1 MSMGRSQK
9 HVAAETPEGP
19 PPAAAARPGGARWLP
34 AVGLGALF
42 AALAV
47 QQIGDT
53 DVWWQLRTGQWI
65 AEHGA
70 VPTHDVLSY
79 TVNDHPWIELRWL
92 FCLLLYLGWQAGG
105 PTLLI
110 LAKTAV
116 LAATFAL
123 VLRTPRRWLAGPAG
137 VALAALGVAGMECRF
152 GVRPELV
159 TYLLMAVFLTVL
171 EGRRQGG
178 CRRAV
183 WALPALQVVWTNSHG
198 LFVFGPVIAGAFLLE
213 AAAERLSPRFAGTDE
228 VTVAPRS
235 RVRTTAVLTLLILLA
250 CLANPYG
257 LAGALFP
264 LTLFRELHEG
274 SIFSA
279 VIAEMLSPF
288 TPGVRWSYGFWAAA
302 GLAMVGA
309 ASFVW
314 RRRGLRLSRVLLW
327 LGTLYLAATSAR
339 NVGLFALVG
348 LWVTLRNL
356 EDHRAADAA
365 RPSPTARGRF
375 LTAAGSAVSGL
386 LLLAAAWYV
395 ASDRY
400 AADMEAPRAFGLGV
414 LESET
419 PRAAVDFLREAAPQ
433 GELFHSMADG
443 SYLSW
448 AASDRYRVHIDGRLE
463 VYGEAF
469 YAPYVDRAALARNWA
484 AYADRFGIRTAVLLR
499 AEFQRLAEKLMASPD
514 WVLVHLDARNLV
526 FVRNL
531 PEHGELIAR
540 YRIDPTQPW
549 AARGAEPSETPRGW
563 RRWFGSV
570 QRPWHS
576 FGMAKSFLTVGGVD
590 NAERYLRQAVERY
603 PRDRSMRLIL
613 AAICRSRGASA
624 EAEQWL
630 ADTVLT
636 SEELR
641 RLNLMV
647 ASMLKMWGR
656 PAAAAE
662 ALERVLR
669 DSPDHAEGF
678 RELGALRSAAG
689 DYPAAIRAYEAAV
702 RLQPDEVEAWLELGR
717 LVENLGNHSAAA
729 GYYRRSLELDPH
741 CAPAR
746 EGLARLGSGMN

>member
-1 MSMGRSQK
+1 MPMGRSRK

-19 PPAAAARPGGARWLP
+19 PPSSATGPGGVRWLP
-34 AVGLGALF
+34 ALGLGALF
-42 AALAV
+42 LALTV
-47 QQIGDT
+47 QQIGDA
-53 DVWWQLRTGQWI
+53 DLWWQLRTGQWI
-65 AEHGA
+65 AEHRA

-79 TVNDHPWIELRWL
+79 TVNDHAWIEMRWL

-105 PTLLI
+105 PALLI

-123 VLRTPRRWLAGPAG
+123 VLRTPRWRPDRPTG
-137 VALAALGVAGMECRF
+137 VVLAALGVAAMECRF

-159 TYLLMAVFLTVL
+159 TYLMMAIFLTVL

-213 AAAERLSPRFAGTDE
+213 AAAERRSNRQEGPGRAADAAGGG
-228 VTVAPRS
+228 
-235 RVRTTAVLTLLILLA
+235 VRTPAVLTLLLLTA
-250 CLANPYG
+250 CLVNPYG
-257 LAGALFP
+257 PAGALFP
-264 LTLFRELHEG
+264 LTLFRELHAG

-279 VIAEMLSPF
+279 VIAEVLSPF
-288 TPGVRWSYGFWAAA
+288 TPGVRWSYGFWAAPA
-302 GLAMVGA
+302 LAAAGA
-309 ASFVW
+309 ASFIL
-314 RRRGLRLSRVLLW
+314 RRRGLRWSRIWLW

-356 EDHRAADAA
+356 EDHRAADAV
-365 RPSPTARGRF
+365 RPSPTARRAR
-375 LTAAGSAVSGL
+375 LTAVSSAVGGL
-386 LLLAAAWYV
+386 LLSAAAWYV

-414 LESET
+414 VESEV
-419 PRAAVDFLREAAPQ
+419 PRAAVDFLREAAPR

-448 AASDRYRVHIDGRLE
+448 AVPDRYRVHIDGRLE

-469 YAPYVDRAALARNWA
+469 YAPYADRDALARDWE

-499 AEFQRLAEKLMASPD
+499 TEFQRLAEKLMTSPD
-514 WVLVHLDARNLV
+514 WILVHLDARNLV

-540 YRIDPTQPW
+540 YRIDPAQPW
-549 AARGAEPSETPRGW
+549 TARGPEPSETPRGW
-563 RRWFGSV
+563 RRWIGSV
-570 QRPWHS
+570 QRPWYS

-590 NAERYLRQAVERY
+590 NAERYLRQAVARS
-603 PRDRSMRLIL
+603 PRDRAMRLML
-613 AAICRSRGASA
+613 AAICRSRGAYS

-630 ADTVLT
+630 ADAVVTV
-636 SEELR
+636 EETR

-647 ASMLKMWGR
+647 ASMLKMRGQ

-662 ALERVLR
+662 VLERVLR
-669 DSPDHAEGF
+669 DGPRPVEAL
-678 RELGALRSAAG
+678 RELGALRAAAG
-689 DYPAAIRAYEAAV
+689 DYPAAIRAYEAAI
-702 RLQPDEVEAWLELGR
+702 RMEPAELGDWLELGR
-717 LVENLGNHSAAA
+717 LAEATGDLPAAE
-729 GYYRRSLELDPH
+729 GHYRRALELDPR
-741 CAPAR
+741 CRPAR
-746 EGLARLGSGMN
+746 EGLARVGSGLK